1 MSIEKGTIVA
11 IIRGVEPTEV
21 VDIQEALLEGGINWV
36 EVSLSEEEKGLECIE
51 ILNETFGNRI
61 HLGVGTVTSITQAK
75 KAIDAGARYII
86 TPGWDK
92 DLIEEIQTLKIE
104 ILPGV
109 FSPGEIMQAQTLG
122 IKVVKLFPASNFGT
136 DYIKNLRGPFPN
148 LNIMA
153 VGGVSLGNIRDY
165 YKAGC
170 TSFGIGSDLVPRGAT
185 KEDREKIKNNA
196 QKYVEMLNTEV

>member
-21 VDIQEALLEGGINWV
+21 VEIQEALLEGGINWV
-36 EVSLSEEEKGLECIE
+36 EVSLSEEEKGLECIK
-51 ILNETFGNRI
+51 ILNETFGDRI

-92 DLIEEIQTLKIE
+92 DLVKEIQTLKIE

-109 FSPGEIMQAQTLG
+109 FSPGEIMQAQNLG

-185 KEDREKIKNNA
+185 KKDSEKIKNNA

>member
-21 VDIQEALLEGGINWV
+21 VEIQEALLEGGINWV
-36 EVSLSEEEKGLECIE
+36 EVSLSEEEKGLECIK
-51 ILNETFGNRI
+51 ILNETFGDRI
-61 HLGVGTVTSITQAK
+61 HLGVGTVTTITQAK

-92 DLIEEIQTLKIE
+92 DLIKEIQTLKIE

-153 VGGVSLGNIRDY
+153 VGGVSLGNIQDY